1 MWAGALSGF
10 LTKDVQKAEGI
21 HNEGPS
27 KKKKKTRRDA
37 HTHSLEMKLLPRTEI
52 GPQQQRNTHKS
63 GKRQRAVK
71 GKEREEGEGGGS
83 KKRDNAETTSEF
95 FESMTPLNAV
105 F

>member
-27 KKKKKTRRDA
+27 KKKTRRDA
-37 HTHSLEMKLLPRTEI
+37 HTHSLGMKLLSRTEI

-63 GKRQRAVK
+63 GKRQSPEE
-71 GKEREEGEGGGS
+71 GKERERGGGR

>member
-27 KKKKKTRRDA
+27 KKKTTRRDA
-37 HTHSLEMKLLPRTEI
+37 HTHSLGMKLLPRTEI

-63 GKRQRAVK
+63 GKRQRPEE
-71 GKEREEGEGGGS
+71 GKEMEEGEGEEA
-83 KKRDNAETTSEF
+83 RQCRNDERIF
-95 FESMTPLNAV
+95 
-105 F
+105 

>member
-27 KKKKKTRRDA
+27 KKKKTRRDA

-63 GKRQRAVK
+63 GKRQSPEE
-71 GKEREEGEGGGS
+71 GKERVGRGGGVVGRS
-83 KKRDNAETTSEF
+83 ETMPKRRANFLSQ
-95 FESMTPLNAV
+95 
-105 F
+105 

>member
-27 KKKKKTRRDA
+27 KKKTTRRDA
-37 HTHSLEMKLLPRTEI
+37 HTHSLGMKLLPRTEI

-63 GKRQRAVK
+63 GKKQRP
-71 GKEREEGEGGGS
+71 EEG
-83 KKRDNAETTSEF
+83 KKRAGGVVERSETMPKRRANFLSQ
-95 FESMTPLNAV
+95 
-105 F
+105 